1 MPSSSTLSGSDKN
14 RVRSVIQSPIKILAA
29 SLARIYFAYPDPFSW
44 TYGGLQGALVLV
56 ADRARSAHFLC
67 LVDLLGTRGV
77 IWDHEIY
84 KDFEY
89 NQDRPF
95 FHSFAGDV
103 RVTAQLHATLTDLQR
118 EGVHGRYR
126 LSCRG
131 RCEELLQ
138 AGVQSERDQTCVL
151 HMIVHQ
157 ILLTPCSKIQSRLSG
172 SKEEEYNKGWHD

>member
-1 MPSSSTLSGSDKN
+1 MPSSSTLSTNDKN
-14 RVRSVIQSPIKILAA
+14 RVRSIIQSPTKILAA

-56 ADRARSAHFLC
+56 ADRARGAHFLC
-67 LVDLLGTRGV
+67 LVDLSGTRGI

-103 RVTAQLHATLTDLQR
+103 RVTEQLYATLTDFQR
-118 EGVHGRYR
+118 EGVHGWYR

-131 RCEELLQ
+131 RCEELFQ
-138 AGVQSERDQTCVL
+138 ADVQSERDQTCVSR
-151 HMIVHQ
+151 I
-157 ILLTPCSKIQSRLSG
+157 ILPEC
-172 SKEEEYNKGWHD
+172 Y